1 MAQKIINFIGEG
13 DTIEDA
19 ISEAMNK
26 AMAEYIDFYDT
37 DFEFEIVQY
46 PIKKLFKNKRAIVE
60 VYLNDSGISKYE
72 EKKKQEEEEALKKD
86 KEKKRAEKKE
96 KLRKIEEEYSLLR
109 EKKKRKELGRTKNV
123 LKKEKQRN

>member
-46 PIKKLFKNKRAIVE
+46 PIKKLFKNKRAIVQ

-86 KEKKRAEKKE
+86 KEKG
-96 KLRKIEEEYSLLR
+96 R
-109 EKKKRKELGRTKNV
+109 EKGKIKKNRRGI
-123 LKKEKQRN
+123 